1 MNNWIVLLTTA
12 VNNSYN
18 NMIDT
23 DFRKV
28 LYHTQIKRWL
38 NETNYD
44 IVVVESSGYD
54 FPELEHERLHK
65 VVFKINEH
73 LPTSSQYEA
82 ISISNALD
90 NIRNKDFYINCSH
103 ILKVTGRYFLK
114 DITNHL
120 NNVEQNKYLYLQ
132 HHFNINWQNSEY
144 FGIRKELFDLFIES
158 GIKKINLMENEL
170 SKFSVCKSMCRIGPF
185 PNDIRRGG
193 DNMLITNL

>member
-120 NNVEQNKYLYLQ
+120 NNVEQNKDLYLQ